1 MSSEDNKQAAR
12 DGYDAFVKG
21 DAKGAMAD
29 IADSIEWVV
38 GGDSAVSG
46 TYHGKEE
53 VGRYWGKLVEKGF
66 TTSPHE
72 FIAEGDLVVVL
83 ATQRLEADE
92 AESADVLKYEDG
104 KLVRFQSF
112 GAAAI
117 LDSAFPK

>member
-12 DGYDAFVKG
+12 DGYDAFIKG

-29 IADSIEWVV
+29 IADSIEWMV

-46 TYHGKEE
+46 THHGKEE
-53 VGRYWGKLVEKGF
+53 VGSFWGKLVEKGF

-83 ATQRLEADE
+83 ATQRLGADE

-112 GAAAI
+112 GDDAM